1 MSASDD
7 GWAPR
12 SDVAALVGVS
22 VSALRRWIEAG
33 DVRAERR
40 GAVWFVSIEDAERRA
55 GKAESDELPE
65 NADATAQLLQ
75 QATAHL
81 RQAHRHNETLQ
92 GPAEKLL
99 GMLAQEN
106 QRLRERCAQLE
117 QRHLDMLSVYERSM
131 TLEHERKIA
140 EIATMASEQ
149 RKQEAFR
156 TLIRYAPVVATM
168 VTSHLGGGAAAAPIR
183 EGALVQLVSELS
195 DEQVQAIASS
205 GVLPAHAAALLIE
218 IRKQVNHGKAQDAEQ
233 GTVPSPRAS

>member
-1 MSASDD
+1 MSGSDD

-12 SDVAALVGVS
+12 SDVATLVGVS
-22 VSALRRWIEAG
+22 VSALRRWIDAG

-40 GAVWFVSIEDAERRA
+40 GTVWFVSIEDAERRAA

-65 NADATAQLLQ
+65 NADATAQLLH

-99 GMLAQEN
+99 AMLAQEN

-117 QRHLDMLSVYERSM
+117 QRHLDMLGVYERSM
-131 TLEHERKIA
+131 TLEHERKLA
-140 EIATMASEQ
+140 EIATAASEQ

-195 DEQVQAIASS
+195 DEQVKAIATS

-218 IRKQVNHGKAQDAEQ
+218 IRKQVKNGKAEDAQ
-233 GTVPSPRAS
+233 QATASRET